1 MTNRFSKIT
10 KVKKEDLT
18 PDEVAELIE
27 NNRAGDEAGEI
38 KKKLHR
44 LTLDMPPALFEKIKS
59 EAKGKGFTVK
69 GFLLGLVD
77 RYFDGKDE
85 RQG

>member
-18 PDEVAELIE
+18 PDEVAEAIE
-27 NNRAGDEAGEI
+27 NNRTGETEEI